1 MSGATRDNMTIL
13 APPDAATLERAAEL
27 LRHGGLVAYPT
38 DTVYGLAADPRNDE
52 AVRKLFEAK
61 GREPEQSVP
70 LLFASPQDL
79 AYVVADVPDVALGLL
94 REFWPGPLTIVLPK
108 AQRFRSRAVVG
119 ETVAVRVPDHPV
131 PRELVRLLGAPITGT
146 SANVSGEPEPVTAD
160 DVRAQLGDAVDLVID
175 GGRCA
180 GGRPSTV
187 VDCTVSPPRIVR
199 EGAISREEL
208 VRAAGAKFD

>member
-1 MSGATRDNMTIL
+1 MTIL
-13 APPDAATLERAAEL
+13 APPDAATLERAAQL
-27 LRHGGLVAYPT
+27 LRRGGLVAYPT

-61 GREPEQSVP
+61 GRKPEQSVP

-119 ETVAVRVPDHPV
+119 DTVAVRVPDHPV
-131 PRELVRLLGAPITGT
+131 PREPSRLLGGPITGT
-146 SANVSGEPEPVTAD
+146 SANLTGGPEPLTAD
-160 DVRAQLGDAVDLVID
+160 DVRSQLGDRVDLIID
-175 GGRCA
+175 GGPCP
-180 GGRPSTV
+180 GGTPSTV
-187 VDCTVSPPRIVR
+187 VDCTVEPPHIVR
-199 EGAISREEL
+199 EGVISRDEL
-208 VRAAGAKFD
+208 RRATGIEFA

>member
-13 APPDAATLERAAEL
+13 APPDAATLERAAQL
-27 LRHGGLVAYPT
+27 LRRGGLVAYPT

-61 GREPEQSVP
+61 GRKPEQSVP

-131 PRELVRLLGAPITGT
+131 PRELARLLGGPITGT
-146 SANVSGEPEPVTAD
+146 SANLTGGPEPLTAD
-160 DVRAQLGDAVDLVID
+160 DVRSQLGDRVDLIID
-175 GGRCA
+175 GGGCP
-180 GGRPSTV
+180 GGTPSTV
-187 VDCTVSPPRIVR
+187 VDCTVDPPHIVR
-199 EGAISREEL
+199 KGAISRDEL
-208 VRAAGAKFD
+208 RRATGIEFA

>member
-1 MSGATRDNMTIL
+1 LSGATRDNMTIL
-13 APPDAATLERAAEL
+13 APPDAATLERAADI

-61 GREPEQSVP
+61 GRKPEQSVP

-119 ETVAVRVPDHPV
+119 DTVAVRVPDHPV
-131 PRELVRLLGAPITGT
+131 PRELARLLGGPITGT
-146 SANVSGEPEPVTAD
+146 SANLTGGPEPLTAD
-160 DVRAQLGDAVDLVID
+160 DVRSQLGDRVDLIID
-175 GGRCA
+175 GGPCP
-180 GGRPSTV
+180 GGTPSTV
-187 VDCTVSPPRIVR
+187 VDCTVEPPRLRR
-199 EGAISREEL
+199 EGAISRDEL
-208 VRAAGAKFD
+208 QRATGIEFA

>member
-13 APPDAATLERAAEL
+13 APPDAATLERATEL
-27 LRHGGLVAYPT
+27 LRRGGLVAYPT

-61 GREPEQSVP
+61 GRKPEQSVP

-94 REFWPGPLTIVLPK
+94 REFWPGPLTIILPK

-131 PRELVRLLGAPITGT
+131 PRELARLLGGPITGT
-146 SANVSGEPEPVTAD
+146 SANLTGGPEPLTAD
-160 DVRAQLGDAVDLVID
+160 DVRSQLGDRVDLIID
-175 GGRCA
+175 GGRCP
-180 GGRPSTV
+180 GGTPSTV
-187 VDCTVSPPRIVR
+187 VDCTVEPPHIVR
-199 EGAISREEL
+199 EGAIRRDEL
-208 VRAAGAKFD
+208 RRTTGIEFD

>member
-13 APPDAATLERAAEL
+13 APPDAATLERAADI

-79 AYVVADVPDVALGLL
+79 AYVVADVPDVALVLL

-131 PRELVRLLGAPITGT
+131 PRELARLLGGPITGT
-146 SANVSGEPEPVTAD
+146 SANLTGGPEPLTAD
-160 DVRAQLGDAVDLVID
+160 DVRSQLGDRVDLIID
-175 GGRCA
+175 GGPCP
-180 GGRPSTV
+180 GGTPSTV
-187 VDCTVSPPRIVR
+187 VDCTVEPPRLRR
-199 EGAISREEL
+199 EGAISRDEL
-208 VRAAGAKFD
+208 RRATGIEFA

>member
-13 APPDAATLERAAEL
+13 APPDAATLERATEL
-27 LRHGGLVAYPT
+27 LRRGGLVAYPT
-38 DTVYGLAADPRNDE
+38 DTVYGLAADPWNDE
-52 AVRKLFEAK
+52 AVGKLFEAK
-61 GREPEQSVP
+61 GRKPEQSVP

-94 REFWPGPLTIVLPK
+94 REFWPGPLTIVLLK

-131 PRELVRLLGAPITGT
+131 PRELARLLGGPITGT
-146 SANVSGEPEPVTAD
+146 SANLTGGPEPLTAD
-160 DVRAQLGDAVDLVID
+160 DVRSQLGDRVDLIID
-175 GGRCA
+175 GGRCP
-180 GGRPSTV
+180 GGTPSTV
-187 VDCTVSPPRIVR
+187 VDCTMAPPRIVR

-208 VRAAGAKFD
+208 RRATGTEFA